1 MKKCR
6 CTFTNPLLMSFSKVI
21 GTELDCDGT
30 QVSSFKDATIMPHI
44 TGFNCRRTP
53 LANQKF
59 LNLMVLIAFGK
70 SITKVNGFSVT
81 SKTKA
86 LAAALTPKLRPL
98 IVAGW
103 NIVARNPIRLVH
115 SETRRHKTIFCDESN
130 ADHEEEE
137 VVEVFEC
144 DEEEQ
149 QPTEAPEISEESPED
164 ARLRERF
171 NALAAS
177 ALSELPCD
185 LLPIPLRAQSR
196 AKSHTE

>member
-1 MKKCR
+1 MLRFLCGKYTLSIENSREKLAIYYLR
-6 CTFTNPLLMSFSKVI
+6 NYLWPDETSVLS
-21 GTELDCDGT
+21 GT
-30 QVSSFKDATIMPHI
+30 M
-44 TGFNCRRTP
+44 
-53 LANQKF
+53 
-59 LNLMVLIAFGK
+59 
-70 SITKVNGFSVT
+70 
-81 SKTKA
+81 
-86 LAAALTPKLRPL
+86 
-98 IVAGW
+98 
-103 NIVARNPIRLVH
+103 
-115 SETRRHKTIFCDESN
+115 
-130 ADHEEEE
+130 EE